1 MLHLQRRFVTS
12 RTTCIP
18 SLKKTF
24 TKTLSTRTEFTHRT
38 EENVIRGNKSLEY
51 PVEDCFTFFSKR
63 FEQFGE
69 RVAMVD
75 GVTGTELTFSQ
86 LVQNSR
92 KLGSYFHEKN
102 FKLRDR
108 VSIFLPTC
116 TKYSYSMLGAFANG
130 MAVTTIHPAFTAHE
144 MHNQIKTSTPKVV
157 ITNAHLLDTARQA
170 SENSSIETMIC
181 LDDTSISDS
190 GVVNMSDILQNGDEN
205 FSTDLSAINPE
216 KDIAFIL
223 YSSGTT
229 GLPKGVIISHFSMIN
244 CLLQVR
250 EFFGENM
257 PDNVLAAIPVYHMYG
272 MVLFLF
278 VNPYHGN
285 RVYTLPKFDPVQF
298 LSSIQNYKIGRI
310 CIAPPILLFLT
321 KSPLVDQYD
330 MSSLKSIIVGAAPVD
345 EQLSH
350 AFNERFPW
358 ITLQQCYGM
367 TEAGFATLQANDA
380 SFNSAGSVGQI
391 LADGEC
397 KIVSLTTGEFLGPY
411 EQGEV
416 YLRGAQQMLGYLN
429 NEKATTETI
438 LEDGWLR
445 SGDLGYYDDENN
457 LFVIDRLKELI
468 KYKGFQVAPA
478 ELEDLLISHE
488 NIVDSCVIGVPCER
502 AGEVPRAYIVKKPGS
517 DLTEDEVKDFV
528 GERFSDHKHLRG
540 GVQFVEQLPKSA
552 SGKLLRRVL
561 RDQYLEERE

>member
-69 RVAMVD
+69 RVAM
-75 GVTGTELTFSQ
+75 
-86 LVQNSR
+86 
-92 KLGSYFHEKN
+92 
-102 FKLRDR
+102 
-108 VSIFLPTC
+108 
-116 TKYSYSMLGAFANG
+116 
-130 MAVTTIHPAFTAHE
+130 
-144 MHNQIKTSTPKVV
+144 
-157 ITNAHLLDTARQA
+157 
-170 SENSSIETMIC
+170 
-181 LDDTSISDS
+181 
-190 GVVNMSDILQNGDEN
+190 
-205 FSTDLSAINPE
+205 
-216 KDIAFIL
+216 
-223 YSSGTT
+223 
-229 GLPKGVIISHFSMIN
+229 
-244 CLLQVR
+244 
-250 EFFGENM
+250 
-257 PDNVLAAIPVYHMYG
+257 
-272 MVLFLF
+272 
-278 VNPYHGN
+278 
-285 RVYTLPKFDPVQF
+285 
-298 LSSIQNYKIGRI
+298 IGRI